1 MLVQALDSPLLSIY
15 QSIISHLGVSRNE
28 KERILME
35 SMNQDSEKEVD
46 VIISSLKELDKGYLK
61 ELYNKC
67 YRIALISGREDM
79 IKIVETIFEKE
90 LRVEVSIID
99 NSTLW
104 KIIIVAVLILAV
116 SLIIK

>member
-1 MLVQALDSPLLSIY
+1 
-15 QSIISHLGVSRNE
+15 
-28 KERILME
+28 
-35 SMNQDSEKEVD
+35 
-46 VIISSLKELDKGYLK
+46 
-61 ELYNKC
+61 
-67 YRIALISGREDM
+67 M